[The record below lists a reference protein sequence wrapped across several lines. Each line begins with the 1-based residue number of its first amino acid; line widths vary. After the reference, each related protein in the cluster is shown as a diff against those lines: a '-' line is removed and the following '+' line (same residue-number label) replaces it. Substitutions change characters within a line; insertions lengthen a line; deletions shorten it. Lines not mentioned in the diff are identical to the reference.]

1 MQYTCL
7 DSMRTRIEELWPQLK
22 EKLVQVLLISSND
35 LQNIREQLLE
45 FDPYIYSNVFRT
57 YSVLDAH
64 LIAMDAQKIKK
75 QQLVESASN
84 RSLLKQPSQQA
95 ITTKKVTK
103 KESYIDI
110 LQKYLNEG

>member
-22 EKLVQVLLISSND
+22 EKLVQ
-35 LQNIREQLLE
+35 NIREQLLDFE
-45 FDPYIYSNVFRT
+45 PYIYSNVFRT

-75 QQLVESASN
+75 QQLSESN
-84 RSLLKQPSQQA
+84 RSLLQSPNP
-95 ITTKKVTK
+95 KKATK
-103 KESYIDI
+103 KESYTDI
-110 LQKYLNEG
+110 LQK